1 MVHCKH
7 FVNTDYRQLAAAT
20 VLVYSIDLIAIE
32 TFRVILRDRRPGSAL
47 KDSSC
52 TLLYAF
58 WEKTSRR
65 IDLLLRGFQGYCRVC
80 SDLLYHH
87 AMNIYD
93 IMITFE
99 VLCARA

>member
-7 FVNTDYRQLAAAT
+7 FVNTAYRQLAAAT
-20 VLVYSIDLIAIE
+20 VYSIDLIVIE

-58 WEKTSRR
+58 W
-65 IDLLLRGFQGYCRVC
+65 D
-80 SDLLYHH
+80 
-87 AMNIYD
+87 
-93 IMITFE
+93 
-99 VLCARA
+99 